1 MNWVSQVGTQKAI
14 KFTVSSAGRS
24 RREIIKSE
32 SVERWRSLSS
42 LLWLLP
48 PLFWPPLC
56 CDFCGWKTDRRL
68 LSALCTPARDW
79 TVLQKTGFATSVD
92 KHRDKCEGNTQFV
105 PLTTNNKHSK
115 RFVNFFPNWS
125 KIFIPLSWK
134 NLKLIDSIGIKN
146 MLKLRDHESYSFER
160 M

>member
-14 KFTVSSAGRS
+14 KFSSAGRS

-32 SVERWRSLSS
+32 SVERWRGVCL
-42 LLWLLP
+42 
-48 PLFWPPLC
+48 LC

-68 LSALCTPARDW
+68 LSALCTPAPRRDW

-92 KHRDKCEGNTQFV
+92 KHRDKCEDNTQFV
-105 PLTTNNKHSK
+105 RLTTNNK

-160 M
+160 MCACRQ